1 MNSIICNKLFDYKQ
15 LALNKLISVG
25 IEDKLMIKIKQS
37 NNDFVAMYRSYSQYK
52 NGGRGPIFWLAPMLL
67 ENKPEFIIS
76 VLHEYGHVMAES
88 AYVNN
93 DKLFSLLKDSY
104 PGRSYNR
111 PWDEEQFAEDFAQE
125 VYNNFLSKKM
135 FQIIQQYIQE

>member
-1 MNSIICNKLFDYKQ
+1 MNSTICNKLFDYKQ
-15 LALNKLISVG
+15 LALNKLASVG
-25 IEDKLMIKIKQS
+25 IEDKFTLKIKQPNS
-37 NNDFVAMYRSYSQYK
+37 DFVAMYRSYSQYK

-67 ENKPEFIIS
+67 GNKPEFIIS

-93 DKLFSLLKDSY
+93 DKMFSLLRDIY

-111 PWDEEQFAEDFAQE
+111 PWDEEEFAEDFAQQ
-125 VYNNFLSKKM
+125 VYNNSLDGNIR
-135 FQIIQQYIQE
+135 QLIDQYLLE